1 MEFLNK
7 KMTEKDIEQIKLIIQ
22 AEAENLACMFGDG
35 PDDVSFKIQH
45 ITQHYAKLE
54 SFVSNQK

>member
-1 MEFLNK
+1 
-7 KMTEKDIEQIKLIIQ
+7 MTEEDIRQIKLIIQ

-45 ITQHYAKLE
+45 IIKHYDNLDT
-54 SFVSNQK
+54 FVKNNDR

>member
-1 MEFLNK
+1 
-7 KMTEKDIEQIKLIIQ
+7 MTEEDIRQIKLIIQ

-45 ITQHYAKLE
+45 ITKHYDKLE
-54 SFVSNQK
+54 TFVKDQK

>member
-1 MEFLNK
+1 
-7 KMTEKDIEQIKLIIQ
+7 MTENIQQIKLIIQ

-45 ITQHYAKLE
+45 ITQHYDKLDT
-54 SFVSNQK
+54 FVRNQK

>member
-1 MEFLNK
+1 
-7 KMTEKDIEQIKLIIQ
+7 MTEEDIRQIKLIIQ

-45 ITQHYAKLE
+45 ISEHYDKLDT
-54 SFVSNQK
+54 FVKNNDR